1 MAAKRDYYEVL
12 GIGREVGDGEIKKAY
27 RKLAMQYHPDRNSGN
42 KGAEARFKEIS
53 EAYEVLSDADKRA
66 AYDRYGHDGLRSAF
80 GPGGFDYARD
90 FTHAPDLE
98 DIFSSFFGGDG
109 GGRRR
114 SRSGPQSGADLRFD
128 LEIDFE
134 EAVFGSTREIS
145 VPVNESCGTCKGSG
159 AAAGHGEEACRQC
172 GGSGSVISINGFFQV
187 RQTCPV
193 CRGTG
198 RLITKPCGACK
209 GAGRVRQTRRLTLHI
224 PAGVDTGAQLRL
236 SGGGEGGMRG
246 GPAGDLYVVLQ
257 VRPNELFQRADD
269 DLVCE
274 VPVPLD
280 IAALGGEVE
289 VPTLEGPARIKLDP
303 GTENGKVYRLRGHGV
318 TSSDGRGRG
327 DLHVRVLIEVPVH
340 LNANQKKLLAELSAM
355 ASEENYPHTR
365 KLRERAAR
373 LMQRKRDLAK

>member
-12 GIGREVGDGEIKKAY
+12 GIGREADDGEIKKAY
-27 RKLAMQYHPDRNSGN
+27 RKLAMQYHPDRNSG
-42 KGAEARFKEIS
+42 KKDSEIRFKEVS
-53 EAYEVLSDADKRA
+53 EAYEVLSDADKRS

-98 DIFSSFFGGDG
+98 DIFSSFFGEG

-114 SRSGPQSGADLRFD
+114 SRNGPQPGADLRFD

-145 VPVNESCGTCKGSG
+145 VPVNETCGTCKGSG
-159 AAAGHGEEACRQC
+159 AAAGHGEETCRQC

-198 RLITKPCGACK
+198 RMITKPCSACR

-224 PAGVDTGAQLRL
+224 PAGVDSGAQLRL
-236 SGGGEGGMRG
+236 SGSGDGGARG
-246 GPAGDLYVVLQ
+246 GPPGDLYVVLQ
-257 VRPNELFQRADD
+257 VRPHDLYQRAED

-274 VPVPLD
+274 VPVPIDL
-280 IAALGGEVE
+280 AALGGEVE
-289 VPTLEGPARIKLDP
+289 VPTLDGPARLKLDP

-318 TSSDGRGRG
+318 TSTTGRGRG
-327 DLHVRVLIEVPVH
+327 DLHVRVLIEVPVR
-340 LNANQKKLLAELSAM
+340 LSANQKKLLAELSAM
-355 ASEENYPHTR
+355 ASEENYPHAR
-365 KLRERAAR
+365 KLREHAAR